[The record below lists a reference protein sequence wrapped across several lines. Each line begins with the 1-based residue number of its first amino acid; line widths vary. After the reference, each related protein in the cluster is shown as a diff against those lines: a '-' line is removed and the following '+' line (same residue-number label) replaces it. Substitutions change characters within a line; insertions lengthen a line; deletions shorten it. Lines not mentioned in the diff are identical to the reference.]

1 MFSVVYVQVFCWFFL
16 LFFFCISYQGVFD
29 ASKDVCSVLDIS
41 EYMNIHS
48 TDIMHYS
55 INIYCRNIGNQY
67 VNSIVNYYYA
77 NSYLSK
83 HIRHMIIATAT
94 TIIKATTTPNTIY
107 DTPLYSVYSSVN
119 IDDQINDNYMIK
131 LTSKLN

>member
-1 MFSVVYVQVFCWFFL
+1 MFRFSVVFCCCFV
-16 LFFFCISYQGVFD
+16 FCISYQGVFD

-83 HIRHMIIATAT
+83 HIRHMIIAKAT
-94 TIIKATTTPNTIY
+94 TIIKAITTPNTIY

>member
-1 MFSVVYVQVFCWFFL
+1 MFSVVYVQVFSCFFVVVV
-16 LFFFCISYQGVFD
+16 FVCISYQGVFD
-29 ASKDVCSVLDIS
+29 ASTDVCSVLDIS

-55 INIYCRNIGNQY
+55 INIYCRNIGNQC

-94 TIIKATTTPNTIY
+94 TIIIATTTPNTIY
-107 DTPLYSVYSSVN
+107 MTLLCILY
-119 IDDQINDNYMIK
+119 ILLLI
-131 LTSKLN
+131 